1 MLVGLVAA
9 VFIGSVVVVVVVT
22 VWFCYGCIGRVFAC

>member
-1 MLVGLVAA
+1 VLVGLVAA
-9 VFIGSVVVVVVVT
+9 VFIGSVVVVVT